1 MFSYI
6 VRRLLYAIFVL
17 FGVATVVFFI
27 ARITGDPVSIM
38 LPPDATIEQ
47 EEQLRISL
55 GLDKPII
62 QQYVMFIGNLLQLDF
77 GTSLRYDESTLKLIV
92 ERIPATLQL
101 GGAAM
106 IFSLVIAT
114 PAGIITAIK
123 KGKYTEKVVMSFVIF
138 LQSVPVFW
146 IGILL
151 ILVFSVTLRVLPTGG
166 IGTVWHII
174 LPAIA
179 LGTHLLA
186 LVTRLLRSSLI
197 DSLESDYVRTAR
209 AKGLL
214 PKVVVGKHALR
225 NSLLPVVTIVGLEIG
240 ALLGGS
246 VVTETVFA
254 WPGVGQL
261 LIQAIFNRDFPLV
274 QAIIIILAS
283 VFVII
288 NLIVDILYVVIDP
301 RIKYS

>member
-1 MFSYI
+1 MFLYI
-6 VRRLLYAIFVL
+6 SRRLLYAIFVL

-38 LPPDATIEQ
+38 LPPDATLEQ
-47 EEQLRISL
+47 ENQLRSSL
-55 GLDKPII
+55 GLDKPLI
-62 QQYVMFIGNLLQLDF
+62 QQYVIFMGNLLQLDL
-77 GTSLRYDESTLKLIV
+77 GTSLRYGESTLSLIS
-92 ERIPATLQL
+92 ERMPATIQL
-101 GGAAM
+101 GVAAM
-106 IFSLVIAT
+106 VFSLSIAV

-123 KGKYTEKVVMSFVIF
+123 RGKWLEKLVMSTVIF

-146 IGILL
+146 VGILL
-151 ILVFSVTLRVLPTGG
+151 VLIFSVTLGWLPTGG
-166 IGTVWHII
+166 VGTAWHLI

-186 LVTRLLRSSLI
+186 LVARLLRASLVE
-197 DSLESDYVRTAR
+197 SLESDYIRTAK

-214 PKVVVGKHALR
+214 PKKVVGKHAMR
-225 NSLLPVVTIVGLEIG
+225 NSLLPVVTIVGLEVG

-261 LIQAIFNRDFPLV
+261 LILAIYNRDFPLV
-274 QAIIIILAS
+274 QAIIIILAGI
-283 VFVII
+283 FVVV
-288 NLIVDILYVVIDP
+288 NLLVDILYAVIDP